1 VDAVEELPRR
11 DVDLLWRDHGPA
23 VARYARRR
31 VALAEVDE
39 VVAETFVVAW
49 RRLGEVPDPP
59 LPWLLGV
66 ARGVSANVQRA
77 ARRRDA
83 LHDRLAAG
91 PGGPDRSDRGDP
103 GTSAGDRTAGVR
115 AALARLREDDR
126 ELLLLLAWDGLSHDD
141 AARSLGCSRGTLTVR
156 LHRARRRLRAELDRS
171 PQPAGTARAPA
182 HPHALTGRSS

>member
-1 VDAVEELPRR
+1 MGEEPLGREVDV
-11 DVDLLWRDHGPA
+11 LWRAHGPA

-31 VALAEVDE
+31 VSPADVDD

-49 RRLGEVPDPP
+49 RRSGEVPDPP

-66 ARGVSANVQRA
+66 ARGVSANVHRA

-83 LHDRLAAG
+83 LRDRLTTNGATGAD
-91 PGGPDRSDRGDP
+91 PANRGDP
-103 GTSAGDRTAGVR
+103 GASSDDVTADVR
-115 AALARLREDDR
+115 AALARLREADR

-141 AARSLGCSRGTLTVR
+141 AARALGCSRGTLTVR

-171 PQPAGTARAPA
+171 PDPAATARATA
-182 HPHALTGRSS
+182 HVHALTGRSS